1 MSLSLGTAGYL
12 IDGEGEPQL
21 VVEVVAVAHCHQ
33 GLVVAVVDLVDGL
46 KIGLMVRKRASSAS
60 NQGSI
65 LLNLLT

>member
-21 VVEVVAVAHCHQ
+21 VVEVVAVAHRHQ

-46 KIGLMVRKRASSAS
+46 KIG
-60 NQGSI
+60 
-65 LLNLLT
+65 